1 LGGFLGALNQRDP
14 GLIGTLLDAA
24 IDDETLAPWFVA
36 LQSSVPVDDRGFN
49 RLMRALEGGR
59 TPIGAFGHLWAT
71 DLIPGAKL
79 RAFVSAI
86 ADRDG
91 GYDAAFE
98 ILFMR
103 LHSDHDQHRPG
114 DPELAAAGRD
124 LLARLPFD
132 HNDRDDGYKLRLV
145 MKVALTGPEGA
156 VTARLIWRKLVGAVR
171 SHETHAHEQRGL
183 LKALFATQPLI
194 LLDEFA
200 AGGEDAAA
208 AIGLMEHVARFEAN
222 PIDGVSPETLLEWC
236 RRAPA
241 ERFPLAAQ
249 LVTVVNGGEN
259 GPAAQWTPAARAL
272 LEKAPEPVAVLSN
285 LVSRLRPMSWSGSMA
300 SILSARAELLQGLCD
315 HQDHALSARAKE
327 AYALLQRQIL
337 AEREW
342 ETKDNRARDERFE

>member
-1 LGGFLGALNQRDP
+1 LV
-14 GLIGTLLDAA
+14 GTLLDAA

-36 LQSSVPVDDRGFN
+36 LQTSIPVDDRGFN

-59 TPIGAFGHLWAT
+59 TPIGAFGHLSNGRAT
-71 DLIPGAKL
+71 DSIPGAKL
-79 RAFVSAI
+79 RVLVSAI

-103 LHSDHDQHRPG
+103 LHSDHDQHRPN

-124 LLARLPFD
+124 LLVRLPFD
-132 HNDRDDGYKLRLV
+132 HNDRDDGYKLQIV
-145 MKVALTGPEGA
+145 IKAALTGPEGA
-156 VTARLIWRKLVGAVR
+156 VTARLIWQMLVDGVR
-171 SHETHAHEQRGL
+171 SHEIHVYEQHGL

-208 AIGLMEHVARFEAN
+208 AIRLVGHAVRFDAN
-222 PIDGVSPETLLEWC
+222 PVDDVPPETLLEWC

-241 ERFPLAAQ
+241 ERFPIAAQ
-249 LVTVVNGGEN
+249 LVTAVNGGEN
-259 GPAAQWTPAARAL
+259 GTTAQWTPAARAL
-272 LEKAPEPVAVLSN
+272 LENALEPVEVLTN
-285 LVSRLRPMSWSGSMA
+285 LVSRLRPGSWSGSMA
-300 SILSARAELLQGLCD
+300 SILNARSELLQDLCD
-315 HQDHALSARAKE
+315 HQNHALAAYAKE
-327 AYALLQRQIL
+327 ACALLQQQIS

-342 ETKDNRARDERFE
+342 ETKNNRARDERFE